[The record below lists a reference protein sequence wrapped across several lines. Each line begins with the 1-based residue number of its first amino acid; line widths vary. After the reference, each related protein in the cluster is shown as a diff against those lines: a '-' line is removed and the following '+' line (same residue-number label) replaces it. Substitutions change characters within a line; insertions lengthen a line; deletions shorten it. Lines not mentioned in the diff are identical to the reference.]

1 MGFIEKLFSARSN
14 ATPVHVNDSNFRQE
28 VLNHD
33 GPLLLDIWGPG
44 CAPCQRLVPVLQSLA
59 KEYDGRVKICELN
72 AAEAP
77 RTASKLG
84 VRGTP
89 TIVVYRR
96 RSEIG
101 RLVGFHPKSYFVQM
115 IETEFGDEPQVQP
128 VTPEA
133 TSTNTAAVDADAQG
147 LSRKAQKKRE
157 KKARQI
163 ARVAG

>member
-1 MGFIEKLFSARSN
+1 MGFIDKLFGSKGS
-14 ATPVHVNDSNFRQE
+14 ATPVHVTDANFRQE

-44 CAPCQRLVPVLQSLA
+44 CAPCQRLIPVMQSLA
-59 KEYDGRVKICELN
+59 KEYDGRVKVCELN

-77 RTASKLG
+77 RAASKLG

-101 RLVGFHPKSYFVQM
+101 RLVGYHPKSYFVQM
-115 IETEFGDEPQVQP
+115 IETEFVDEPEVQP
-128 VTPEA
+128 EA
-133 TSTNTAAVDADAQG
+133 SEAPTMNISNVEIAADG
-147 LSRKAQKKRE
+147 LSKKALKKRE
-157 KKARQI
+157 KRARQTARI
-163 ARVAG
+163 AG

>member
-1 MGFIEKLFSARSN
+1 MGFLDKLLGPRSN
-14 ATPVHVNDSNFRQE
+14 ATPVHVDDSNFRNE
-28 VLNHD
+28 VLNHE

-59 KEYDGRVKICELN
+59 KQYDGRVKICELN

-77 RTASKLG
+77 RSASRLG

-96 RSEIG
+96 KAEIG
-101 RLVGFHPKSYFVQM
+101 RVVGYHPKSYFDEM
-115 IETEFGDEPQVQP
+115 IETEFGDEPEELEASIREE
-128 VTPEA
+128 TPTISEDLA
-133 TSTNTAAVDADAQG
+133 G

-157 KKARQI
+157 KKARLK
-163 ARVAG
+163 ARSAG